1 MVVIAVCNTF
11 PQILTP
17 GALENLNCE
26 ALTSLGTPL
35 FFSSPD
41 LKRPH
46 SSESRGRFYEVVT
59 GLYVVYHDYGSSFLL
74 TFLRFCK
81 QENIPTRHN
90 PMLKHY
96 HIICNL
102 RGALCHGGLENGFH
116 LSRSCSDLRQYLPEP
131 EGTAPL
137 NQFDS
142 LSEADCTAA
151 LEKLCAEADS
161 FFDQLRL
168 CIKEVSSEPS
178 QRSDWKEHLIQT
190 FWNPPA
196 PKYGKAT
203 FYFDQRIVN
212 DLARAV
218 RAGNIQTGYE
228 ETVRNWLLDLEQK
241 IETDSI
247 PNTDYLRLTLSE
259 ALYKLYH
266 PQEFLAEKSSADLLF
281 DL

>member
-17 GALENLNCE
+17 GVLENLNCE

-102 RGALCHGGLENGFH
+102 RGALCHGGLENGSH
-116 LSRSCSDLRQYLPEP
+116 LFRSCSDLRQYLPEP

-161 FFDQLRL
+161 FFNQLRL
-168 CIKEVSSEPS
+168 CIKAVGNESV
-178 QRSDWKEHLIQT
+178 QRSSWKRHLIDT
-190 FWNPPA
+190 SLNPYT
-196 PKYGKAT
+196 PKYGK
-203 FYFDQRIVN
+203 FYFDFRIVN
-212 DLARAV
+212 DLAKAV

-228 ETVRNWLLDLEQK
+228 ETVRDWLLDLEQK

-247 PNTDYLRLTLSE
+247 PNTDYLLSLIHISE
-259 ALYKLYH
+259 
-266 PQEFLAEKSSADLLF
+266 PTRP
-281 DL
+281 

>member
-59 GLYVVYHDYGSSFLL
+59 GLYVVYHDYGSNFLL
-74 TFLRFCK
+74 TFLRFCR
-81 QENIPTRHN
+81 QENVPAWSN
-90 PMLKHY
+90 LMLKHY

-151 LEKLCAEADS
+151 LEKLCAEADF

-168 CIKEVSSEPS
+168 CIKAVGNESF
-178 QRSDWKEHLIQT
+178 QRSSWKRHLIET
-190 FWNPPA
+190 SLNRSE
-196 PKYGKAT
+196 PKYGK
-203 FYFDQRIVN
+203 FYFDFRIVN
-212 DLARAV
+212 DLAQAV

>member
-1 MVVIAVCNTF
+1 MVVIAMCNTF
-11 PQILTP
+11 PQLLAP

-26 ALTSLGTPL
+26 ALASLGTPL

-59 GLYVVYHDYGSSFLL
+59 GLYVAYHDYGARFLL
-74 TFLRFCK
+74 TFLRFCH
-81 QENIPTRHN
+81 QENIPAWHDL
-90 PMLKHY
+90 MLKHY

-116 LSRSCSDLRQYLPEP
+116 LSQSCSDLRQYLPEL

-137 NQFDS
+137 DQFDS

-151 LEKLCAEADS
+151 LEKLCAEAD
-161 FFDQLRL
+161 FFFNQLRL
-168 CIKEVSSEPS
+168 CIKAVGNEPF
-178 QRSDWKEHLIQT
+178 QRSSWKQHLIQT
-190 FWNPPA
+190 SLNPSA
-196 PKYGKAT
+196 PKYGK
-203 FYFDQRIVN
+203 FYFDPRIVN
-212 DLARAV
+212 DLEQAIRT
-218 RAGNIQTGYE
+218 RNGQMGYE
-228 ETVRNWLLDLEQK
+228 KTVRDWLLDLEQK
-241 IETDSI
+241 IGTDSI
-247 PNTDYLRLTLSE
+247 PNTDYLRLTLSK

-266 PQEFLAEKSSADLLF
+266 PQEFLAEKSSADFLF

>member
-11 PQILTP
+11 PQILAP

-74 TFLRFCK
+74 AFLRFCK

-90 PMLKHY
+90 LMLKHY

-102 RGALCHGGLENGFH
+102 RGALCHGGLEDGFY
-116 LSRSCSDLRQYLPEP
+116 LSRSCSDLCQYLPEP

-151 LEKLCAEADS
+151 LEKLCAEAD
-161 FFDQLRL
+161 FFFNQLRL
-168 CIKEVSSEPS
+168 CIKTVSSDPV
-178 QRSDWKEHLIQT
+178 QRSCWKRYLIQA
-190 FWNPPA
+190 FWNPSA
-196 PKYGKAT
+196 PKNGKGK
-203 FYFDQRIVN
+203 FYFDHRIVN
-212 DLARAV
+212 DLAQAV

-228 ETVRNWLLDLEQK
+228 ETVRDWLLDLEQK

-247 PNTDYLRLTLSE
+247 PNTDYLRLTLYK
-259 ALYKLYH
+259 ALYKIYH
-266 PQEFLAEKSSADLLF
+266 PQEFLAEKSSADILF

>member
-1 MVVIAVCNTF
+1 MCNTF

-59 GLYVVYHDYGSSFLL
+59 GLYVVYHDYGSNFLF
-74 TFLRFCK
+74 TFLHFCK
-81 QENIPTRHN
+81 QENIPAWRN
-90 PMLKHY
+90 LMLKHY
-96 HIICNL
+96 HIIGNL
-102 RGALCHGGLENGFH
+102 RGALCHGGLKNGFH

-151 LEKLCAEADS
+151 LEKLCAEADF

-168 CIKEVSSEPS
+168 CIKAVSSKPV
-178 QRSDWKEHLIQT
+178 QRSSWKRYLIDT
-190 FWNPPA
+190 SLNPYT
-196 PKYGKAT
+196 PKYGKEK
-203 FYFDQRIVN
+203 FYFDFRIVN

-218 RAGNIQTGYE
+218 RAGNDQMGYE